1 LRNNPAEEHGM
12 ATVIE
17 QIPARSKYLTAAFRT
32 ASRHCA
38 PFNVSTREPAAVE
51 YWCRH
56 FDTSPQR
63 LLEAVRRV
71 GSNPDIVRLLI
82 IAPARPSES
91 RARPHVHARCGAFRN
106 KTQFPTYAR
115 RTGR

>member
-1 LRNNPAEEHGM
+1 MDPCLNRSGTFVAICLRNNPAEEHGM

-17 QIPARSKYLTAAFRT
+17 QIPARSKYLTATFRAAT
-32 ASRHCA
+32 RYCA

-56 FDTSPQR
+56 FDTTPQR

-71 GSNPDIVRLLI
+71 GSNPDIVRLEL
-82 IAPARPSES
+82 
-91 RARPHVHARCGAFRN
+91 RAF
-106 KTQFPTYAR
+106 
-115 RTGR
+115 